1 MSNTVEASMQEPQ
14 PPQVDAV
21 TEKLEDLTLESDCD
35 EAKKNSEEVSD
46 SSSEPSP
53 PPIYSKPMTPGYNVP
68 EATMQGPQP
77 PEVDELTKRLDKLRL
92 GKEREEDQ
100 GEDAEADEV
109 EDQGEDAEAAEA
121 QAIVD
126 RIRAHPRR
134 KKTWSAGAGLDVE
147 V

>member
-21 TEKLEDLTLESDCD
+21 TEKLEDLTLGNDSD
-35 EAKKNSEEVSD
+35 EAQKKSEVSD
-46 SSSEPSP
+46 SSSEPSTLP
-53 PPIYSKPMTPGYNVP
+53 TDSKPMTPGYNVP

-92 GKEREEDQ
+92 GKEREEEQ
-100 GEDAEADEV
+100 GEDAEADEMT
-109 EDQGEDAEAAEA
+109 EA

-126 RIRAHPRR
+126 QIRAHPRR
-134 KKTWSAGAGLDVE
+134 RKLGLRVQALMSKFERDE
-147 V
+147 K

>member
-1 MSNTVEASMQEPQ
+1 MSNTVEATMQEPQ

-21 TEKLEDLTLESDCD
+21 TEKLEDLTLGNDSD
-35 EAKKNSEEVSD
+35 EAQKKSEVSD

-92 GKEREEDQ
+92 GKERGEDQ

-109 EDQGEDAEAAEA
+109 TEA
-121 QAIVD
+121 QAIID

-134 KKTWSAGAGLDVE
+134 RKLGLRVQALMTKFEKDE
-147 V
+147 K